1 MKDLRTS
8 TASFGERERDF
19 LESVHFKEIDD
30 MNNRMSVLR
39 KEKQEEHLSIQKERD
54 DAFAK
59 LQKIE
64 QELKKSRQ
72 EMRTS

>member
-39 KEKQEEHLSIQKERD
+39 KEKQEEHLSI
-54 DAFAK
+54 
-59 LQKIE
+59 
-64 QELKKSRQ
+64 
-72 EMRTS
+72 